1 MHSALSRR
9 ENDMMPFAIRKKR
22 ALYRAMHR
30 GTKEMDIL
38 LGRFALDAVAAMT
51 EGELAE
57 FELVLTFP
65 DPEID
70 QWMRGGQAPS
80 NVSDMLCRIKA
91 FHEQAHS

>member
-1 MHSALSRR
+1 MR
-9 ENDMMPFAIRKKR
+9 PFAIRKKR

-38 LGRFALDAVAAMT
+38 LGRFALGSVEAMT
-51 EGELAE
+51 EDELAE
-57 FELVLTFP
+57 FELILTFP

-70 QWMRGGQAPS
+70 QLMRGSQAPR
-80 NVSDMLCRIKA
+80 NVSDMICRIKA